1 MFTSSS
7 ISDWET
13 LVKKQL
19 KTDDI
24 YTVLNS
30 ENLEGIEVKPFY
42 DHVDFPLQNL
52 PKIAESTYLVSK
64 YHENLEEDVLAFL
77 LDENVEFLSGKS
89 IFINT
94 KELAEYITPIDENEY
109 FSLLDIFDEKSG
121 ALNEQYAK
129 ELLAKDFSR
138 NICIDV
144 SIHQNCGASIV
155 QQLGVALSKC
165 KELVEVFGA
174 EILNKLIFKVA
185 IGHHYLFEVAKVRAL
200 KLLFNQ
206 FSKEYGADEFP
217 FIFAETTFRNK
228 TSTDA
233 ENNLIRSTL
242 EISAAMIG
250 GADAVFSNNFRV
262 DRATELSEEISFKQQ
277 IVLAYESIVNV
288 FDDAA
293 NGSYFIEYCTQ
304 QFANKS
310 WSYFLEIEDNGGYG
324 SHFHKIKEDI
334 KSHAKEEHSWIE
346 EGKIKL
352 VGCNVYPKMEVTKS
366 VEDLY
371 NDEDLK
377 PVRWS
382 EIYE

>member
-1 MFTSSS
+1 MFKSSS

-19 KTDDI
+19 KTADI

-42 DHVDFPLQNL
+42 DHVEFPLHNL
-52 PKIAESTYLVSK
+52 PKIAESTHLVSK
-64 YHENLEEDVLAFL
+64 YHENLEDDVLAFL
-77 LDENVEFLSGKS
+77 LDENVEFLSGKN
-89 IFINT
+89 IFINN
-94 KELAEYITPIDENEY
+94 KDLAEHITPVDENQY
-109 FSLLDIFDEKSG
+109 FSLLDVFDEQKG

-138 NICIDV
+138 NIGIDV
-144 SIHQNCGASIV
+144 SFHQNCGASIV
-155 QQLGVALSKC
+155 QQLGVAISKC
-165 KELVEVFGA
+165 KELAEVFGA
-174 EILNKLIFKVA
+174 EILNKIIFKVA
-185 IGHHYLFEVAKVRAL
+185 IGHHYLFEVAKIRAL

-217 FIFAETTFRNK
+217 FIFAETSFRNK
-228 TSTDA
+228 TSSDA

-262 DRATELSEEISFKQQ
+262 ENGTELSEEISFKQQ

-293 NGSYFIEYCTQ
+293 NGSYFVEYCTQ
-304 QFANKS
+304 QFASKS
-310 WSYFLEIEDNGGYG
+310 WTYFLEIENTGGYC
-324 SHFHKIKEDI
+324 SHFQKIKEDI
-334 KSHAKEEHSWIE
+334 KSHAIDEHSWVE

-352 VGCNVYPKMEVTKS
+352 IGCNVYPKLEVTKS

-371 NDEDLK
+371 NTENLK